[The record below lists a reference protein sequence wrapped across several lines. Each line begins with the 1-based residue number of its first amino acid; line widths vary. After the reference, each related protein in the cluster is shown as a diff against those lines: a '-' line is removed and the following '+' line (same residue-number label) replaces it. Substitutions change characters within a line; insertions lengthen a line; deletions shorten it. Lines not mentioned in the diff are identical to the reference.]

1 MMSPSE
7 RARRWRR
14 DGLLYLGTDRQDGS
28 PLYLS
33 RQTLSVSHVH
43 GIGAIGS
50 GKTQGVYQL
59 CWPLLLDPSASFVVL
74 DGKPGGGEISTLF
87 RDFAIAYGQS
97 HRLDLLDFSNQ
108 EIVTGYAPMAPNGL
122 IPTAHAKKVRQI
134 FRVGVAGAS
143 SFDQTRQMAK
153 LTYIALYTAR
163 LFELDLTDAWE
174 ILHPHSRLR
183 SNLLPKIPD
192 PFLKREL
199 EYIHNLKPE
208 RFDVLVSPSL
218 ALIEQVL
225 MDSYL
230 RAYLTH
236 RPSLHIRDCLRNR
249 RILIINLGHEAPLSS
264 DDVRILGRMI
274 LNDIITSVF
283 ANRGQHG
290 HCYLILDECH
300 LTLSRDICLAADTGR
315 SMLLRMFA
323 LHQHLDQLREEETS
337 GWLYSSVISSF
348 RTKIVFGGCSTADLR
363 VLEDETRIGEVDIYK
378 RKHTLYS
385 LETHQ
390 RESQRTVHSSSYSY
404 SQGQGLSLP
413 ESTTET
419 ISQSTSLGT
428 STSMTAGFQESRSR
442 AVTRGRSRGTT
453 HSTGEAIS
461 DVGSWAESDADG
473 DVWNDSESTSD
484 SWASSSAMS
493 LGQSASMGQGA
504 VMNPDGEELTTTLN
518 EAAGSS
524 MALVSGMSAGG
535 SQVHAHGAGGSRMH
549 ASTRG
554 GAHGVTRSMSVST
567 SEAESESMTTG
578 TSAGRSLAYQQGTSE
593 AETTGSSTAVTRGS
607 TPSFSEEESW
617 NSSESIVPFME
628 VEQRL
633 RPSAIEYVSREEQA
647 ITHIQQMKFVPTG
660 DAMVSVPMNP
670 SASFFS
676 FDWIKPLRLS
686 PDVRERNL
694 QQVHALPYHSP
705 RALPAP
711 HDIQE
716 PVPIASASL
725 KDVTPQQALIPE
737 MLPPEDTGDDEPD
750 IEVPDDFNEPSNDDF
765 LEP

>member
-7 RARRWRR
+7 RVRRWRR
-14 DGLLYLGTDRQDGS
+14 DGLLYLGTDKQDGS

-33 RQTLSVSHVH
+33 KQTLSVSHVH

-74 DGKPGGGEISTLF
+74 DGKPGGGEISTMF

-108 EIVTGYAPMAPNGL
+108 DIVTGYAPMAPNGL
-122 IPTAHAKKVRQI
+122 IPTAHAKKVRQV

-174 ILHPHSRLR
+174 LLHPQSRLR
-183 SNLLPKIPD
+183 SSLLPKIPD

-199 EYIHNLKPE
+199 EYIHRLKPD

-236 RPSLHIRDCLRNR
+236 RPSLNIRESLRNR
-249 RILIINLGHEAPLSS
+249 RILLVNLGHESPLSS

-274 LNDIITSVF
+274 LNDIVTSVF
-283 ANRGQHG
+283 ANRGQYG
-290 HCYLILDECH
+290 HCYLVLDEAH

-323 LHQHLDQLREEETS
+323 LHQHLDQLRDEETS
-337 GWLYSSVISSF
+337 GWLYGSVMSSF
-348 RTKIVFGGCSTADLR
+348 RTKFVFGGCSTADLR
-363 VLEDETRIGEVDIYK
+363 ILEDETRIGEVDIYK

-390 RESQRTVHSSSYSY
+390 RESQRTTRSSSYTY
-404 SQGQGLSLP
+404 SRGQGLSLP

-419 ISQSTSLGT
+419 TSQSTSLGT
-428 STSMTAGFQESRSR
+428 STSITAGFQESRSR
-442 AVTRGRSRGTT
+442 AFARGRSRGTT
-453 HSTGEAIS
+453 HATGEAVS
-461 DVGSWAESDADG
+461 DLDSWSESDADG
-473 DVWNDSESTSD
+473 ESWNDSDSTGA
-484 SWASSSAMS
+484 SWASSSALS
-493 LGQSASMGQGA
+493 LGQSASIGQGA
-504 VMNPDGEELTTTLN
+504 VMDPDGEELTTTMN

-524 MALVSGMSAGG
+524 MAFVSGMSAGG
-535 SQVHAHGAGGSRMH
+535 SEVHAHGTGGSRMH

-554 GAHGVTRSMSVST
+554 GAHGITRSTSVST
-567 SEAESESMTTG
+567 SEAESESVATG
-578 TSAGRSLAYQQGTSE
+578 ESAGRSMAYQQGTSE
-593 AETTGSSTAVTRGS
+593 ARTTGTSTAVTRGS
-607 TPSFSEEESW
+607 TPSFSENESW
-617 NSSESIVPFME
+617 STSESVVPFME

-633 RPSAIEYVSREEQA
+633 RPSSIEYVSREEQA
-647 ITHIQQMKFVPTG
+647 IGHIQQMKFIPTG
-660 DAMVSVPMNP
+660 DCMASVPMNP
-670 SASFFS
+670 VASFFS

-686 PDVRERNL
+686 PDVRDRNL
-694 QQVHALPYHSP
+694 QDEVYAKPIHSP
-705 RALPAP
+705 RALPGPCDAHEPARRAP
-711 HDIQE
+711 LRI
-716 PVPIASASL
+716 IAAETQPAARPAQ
-725 KDVTPQQALIPE
+725 DVLQPSLIPDV
-737 MLPPEDTGDDEPD
+737 LPPKAPDDGDD
-750 IEVPDDFNEPSNDDF
+750 FWQ
-765 LEP
+765 